1 MRLTILENG
10 HRPVQKLL
18 LGIFKT
24 LTGGLVPGPILA
36 LSYRR
41 ELCGKY
47 LAACYQEGLR
57 EATQWSVGEVELFAA
72 FVSKLNDCRY

>member
-1 MRLTILENG
+1 MRLRILESG

-18 LGIFKT
+18 LRIFKVIS
-24 LTGGLVPGPILA
+24 GGLAPGPILA
-36 LSYRR
+36 LSYRL

-57 EATQWSVGEVELFAA
+57 EATERSVGEVELFAA
-72 FVSKLNDCRY
+72 FVSKLNACRY